1 MELSDVV
8 LALVSIISTG
18 LMAVMKSITKDVKE
32 LEDRMTSCQIN
43 LHKDFVQ
50 KDEYMHQ
57 IDKIEKM
64 LDQIYSILR
73 KDNDKVCK

>member
-32 LEDRMTSCQIN
+32 LEERMTSCQID

-50 KDEYMHQ
+50 KDEYTHQ
-57 IDKIEKM
+57 IDKIESM
-64 LDQIYSILR
+64 LDQIYTILR
-73 KDNDKVCK
+73 EGQSKK

>member
-18 LMAVMKSITKDVKE
+18 LMAVMKATNKTIKDMEARIT
-32 LEDRMTSCQIN
+32 TCQIN
-43 LHKDFVQ
+43 LHKDFVHR
-50 KDEYMHQ
+50 DEYSHQ

-73 KDNDKVCK
+73 DKDK

>member
-32 LEDRMTSCQIN
+32 LEERMTSCQID

-50 KDEYMHQ
+50 KEEYTHQ
-57 IDKIEKM
+57 IDKIDKM
-64 LDQIYSILR
+64 LDQIYTILR
-73 KDNDKVCK
+73 EGKGQK

>member
-32 LEDRMTSCQIN
+32 LEERMTSCQID

-50 KDEYMHQ
+50 KDEYTHQ

-64 LDQIYSILR
+64 LDQIYTILR
-73 KDNDKVCK
+73 EGKGQK

>member
-18 LMAVMKSITKDVKE
+18 LMAVMKSTNKTIKDMETRIT
-32 LEDRMTSCQIN
+32 TCQIN
-43 LHKDFVQ
+43 LHKDFVHR
-50 KDEYMHQ
+50 DEYSHQ

-73 KDNDKVCK
+73 DKDK

>member
-18 LMAVMKSITKDVKE
+18 LIAVMKSTNKTIKDMETRIT
-32 LEDRMTSCQIN
+32 TCQIN
-43 LHKDFVQ
+43 LHKDFVHR
-50 KDEYMHQ
+50 DEYSHQ

-73 KDNDKVCK
+73 DKDK

>member
-18 LMAVMKSITKDVKE
+18 LMAVLKSTNKAIKDMEARIT
-32 LEDRMTSCQIN
+32 TCQIN
-43 LHKDFVQ
+43 LHKDFVHR
-50 KDEYMHQ
+50 DEYSHQ

-73 KDNDKVCK
+73 DKDK

>member
-18 LMAVMKSITKDVKE
+18 LIAVMKSTNKTIKDI
-32 LEDRMTSCQIN
+32 EDRMTNCQIN
-43 LHKDFVQ
+43 LHKEFVHR
-50 KDEYMHQ
+50 DEYSHQ

-64 LDQIYSILR
+64 LDQIYTILR
-73 KDNDKVCK
+73 DKK

>member
-32 LEDRMTSCQIN
+32 LEDRMTSCQID

-73 KDNDKVCK
+73 KDSKDCSK